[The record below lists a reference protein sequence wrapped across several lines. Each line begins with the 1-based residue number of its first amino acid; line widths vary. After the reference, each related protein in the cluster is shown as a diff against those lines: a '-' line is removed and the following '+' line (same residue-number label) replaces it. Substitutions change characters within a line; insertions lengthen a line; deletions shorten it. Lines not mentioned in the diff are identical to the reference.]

1 MNKEWL
7 NVREFH
13 QKFGQPVQD
22 KPVFLSKER
31 AKIRSKWMYE
41 EIDEFVEAADIVE
54 QVDAMIDL
62 IYFALGTMVEIGV
75 TPDAVFNIVH
85 EANMSKLW
93 DDGKPHY
100 NADGKTVKPENW
112 KTPYPKIKKE
122 IEDSQRKETRK
133 AD

>member
-1 MNKEWL
+1 MNDEWL
-7 NVREFH
+7 KVREF
-13 QKFGQPVQD
+13 QKKFGHPVSD

-31 AKIRSKWMYE
+31 VKIRSGWMYE
-41 EIDEFVEAADIVE
+41 EIDELAEAADIVE

-100 NADGKTVKPENW
+100 NIDGKTIKPENW
-112 KTPYPKIKKE
+112 EDPYTKIKNE
-122 IEDSQRKETRK
+122 IEVHQ
-133 AD
+133 